1 MREVVFRTLTTRE
14 DVPQGIRAVSPR
26 ETGNPIYS
34 GLLERPKMG
43 CYPQLLWTTGRRG
56 GAAKKPPAAMSRASD
71 KRLHSPDGVPPGIYA
86 SSGSRAAGSRSDS
99 PRRSAPSVASP
110 ARILRLC
117 WTFSRVMT
125 VDERSIITTSQD
137 RVPSCQN
144 RRYSWFRLS
153 VPRDHVR
160 TLLRG
165 FLRCGVILGTPNRF
179 QGRFELFQRL
189 YRSCAVVVC
198 QEPSRADGTV
208 SASCVAPHQKHPLG
222 SRVVGPVRGGPA
234 AAFAACPFSRRR
246 TCP

>member
-1 MREVVFRTLTTRE
+1 
-14 DVPQGIRAVSPR
+14 
-26 ETGNPIYS
+26 
-34 GLLERPKMG
+34 
-43 CYPQLLWTTGRRG
+43 
-56 GAAKKPPAAMSRASD
+56 
-71 KRLHSPDGVPPGIYA
+71 
-86 SSGSRAAGSRSDS
+86 
-99 PRRSAPSVASP
+99 
-110 ARILRLC
+110 
-117 WTFSRVMT
+117 VMT
-125 VDERSIITTSQD
+125 VDERSITTTSQD

-153 VPRDHVR
+153 VPSVHVR

-165 FLRCGVILGTPNRF
+165 FLRCGVILATPNRV
-179 QGRFELFQRL
+179 QGRCELFQRL

-208 SASCVAPHQKHPLG
+208 SASCVAPHVRHPLG